1 MDDVYDLEQQET
13 AEALHAPRETNPT
26 IYDTSNEEEKE
37 SDDTSNEEEEE
48 EEEEESD
55 DIKNRDGEESEN
67 TMIEESEVQ
76 ATRHSTC
83 NRSTV
88 EGLIEQ
94 YDLHTVGKKSNF

>member
-1 MDDVYDLEQQET
+1 MDDVYDQEQQEI
-13 AEALHAPRETNPT
+13 AEALPAPRETNPT

-48 EEEEESD
+48 EEEESD
-55 DIKNRDGEESEN
+55 NIKNRDGEESEN
-67 TMIEESEVQ
+67 TMIEEAEVQ

-88 EGLIEQ
+88 EWLIEQ
-94 YDLHTVGKKSNF
+94 DDLHTVGKKSNF